1 MGNILSCFKE
11 KKPIIGVIHAKGT
24 DDDDVMRRAVSE
36 INTYIENGID
46 GILVETYFGTYH
58 QVQMILDYLSKS
70 GLGVPYGV
78 NCLNIDA
85 MGFVLAS
92 DYGCQFI

>member
-46 GILVETYFGTYH
+46 GILVETYFGTY
-58 QVQMILDYLSKS
+58 IR
-70 GLGVPYGV
+70 
-78 NCLNIDA
+78 CR
-85 MGFVLAS
+85 
-92 DYGCQFI
+92 